1 MNEDRK
7 KVLNMLNICKG
18 QIEGISKMIE
28 DDRYCVDI
36 STQILASQSLLKK
49 ANGLIFKQ
57 HIPIYTIRSLK
68 LSLPLYFP
76 ERTVLL
82 FSHLLVT
89 CSNRLSCQFP

>member
-7 KVLNMLNICKG
+7 KVLHMLNICKG

-57 HIPIYTIRSLK
+57 NNCIK
-68 LSLPLYFP
+68 NLSAEDDMESKINEL
-76 ERTVLL
+76 
-82 FSHLLVT
+82 
-89 CSNRLSCQFP
+89 SNIIEKAINVK

>member
-7 KVLNMLNICKG
+7 KVLHMLNICKG

-57 HIPIYTIRSLK
+57 HINNCIK
-68 LSLPLYFP
+68 NLSAEDDMESKINEL
-76 ERTVLL
+76 
-82 FSHLLVT
+82 
-89 CSNRLSCQFP
+89 SNIIENAINVK

>member
-7 KVLNMLNICKG
+7 KVLHMLNICKG

-57 HIPIYTIRSLK
+57 HINILHLSSLIIN
-68 LSLPLYFP
+68 L
-76 ERTVLL
+76 RCL
-82 FSHLLVT
+82 F
-89 CSNRLSCQFP
+89 NYNII